1 MSHHPDPRSFGGA
14 GSVPAVSTET
24 PADDIVRHDG
34 WTPARQAAFLRE
46 LSASHNVAAA
56 ARAVGMSRQS
66 AYQLR
71 ARMQGKPFDKA
82 WKAAFLTRFDV
93 LAEAALDRALN
104 GVEVQHYYNGELVGT
119 SRKFDERLTLA
130 LLAMRGGFARP
141 LPHDS
146 EPASAFEAEE
156 LGALIERVGQGPEG
170 WRDHPNAELD
180 VRFGCDPAPE
190 AGGTT
195 RSGEL
200 VVVEA
205 DPAEEQTDDS
215 AAPPPGGLPA
225 PSSNTSP
232 TNFPSIRRL

>member
-1 MSHHPDPRSFGGA
+1 MTHHPDPRSFGGA
-14 GSVPAVSTET
+14 GALPAVSPET
-24 PADDIVRHDG
+24 PDTVDCPGRHDG
-34 WTPARQAAFLRE
+34 WTPTRQAAFLRE
-46 LSASHNVAAA
+46 LSASHNVTTA

-156 LGALIERVGQGPEG
+156 LGALIERVVQGPQE

-180 VRFGCDPAPE
+180 ARFGSDFAPPECDDCA
-190 AGGTT
+190 T
-195 RSGEL
+195 
-200 VVVEA
+200 
-205 DPAEEQTDDS
+205 
-215 AAPPPGGLPA
+215 PPPGGLPA
-225 PSSNTSP
+225 PPGTP
-232 TNFPSIRRL
+232 RPGIFPAIRRF

>member
-1 MSHHPDPRSFGGA
+1 MTHHPDPRSFDCA
-14 GSVPAVSTET
+14 GSVPAVFPET
-24 PADDIVRHDG
+24 TDATRHDG

-46 LSASHNVAAA
+46 LSATHNVAAA

-130 LLAMRGGFARP
+130 LLAMREGFARP

-180 VRFGCDPAPE
+180 ARFGSDVAPVE
-190 AGGTT
+190 NDG
-195 RSGEL
+195 SGSVEL
-200 VVVEA
+200 AVVEA
-205 DPAEEQTDDS
+205 SPVEEVSNGSAET
-215 AAPPPGGLPA
+215 PPGGLPA
-225 PSSNTSP
+225 PSSNASQA
-232 TNFPSIRRL
+232 NCPSIRRL